1 MKRAIET
8 QQEVEAMLNE
18 LKPQVDTATFN
29 RVRDQLVRMV
39 LVSVLPPSCSTTIK
53 NSAQDKDAERE
64 TFGEFSFNKERFIAP

>member
-8 QQEVEAMLNE
+8 QQEVEALLNE

-29 RVRDQLVRMV
+29 RVRDRLVRMV
-39 LVSVLPPSCSTTIK
+39 LVSVLPPSCSTTK
-53 NSAQDKDAERE
+53 SPAQAKDSERE

>member
-29 RVRDQLVRMV
+29 RVRDRLVRMV
-39 LVSVLPPSCSTTIK
+39 LVSVLPPSCSTTK
-53 NSAQDKDAERE
+53 PPARAKDSERE